1 MLPEGNR
8 LQRERDFSH
17 LWRRGREIRTQ
28 GLRIRSVKTSNTK
41 PRVGIVV
48 SKKIS
53 KLATK
58 RNRIRRVIKEA
69 LRPIIPSLRGERDYL
84 IIVTPQ
90 FKEIPPKK
98 LSAQLITLLHHHRFL
113 K

>member
-8 LQRERDFSH
+8 LQRERDFVN
-17 LWRRGREIRTQ
+17 LWRRGREARTQ

-53 KLATK
+53 KLATR

-69 LRPIIPSLRGERDYL
+69 LRPIIPSLRGKRDYL
-84 IIVTPQ
+84 VVVTPQ
-90 FKEIPPKK
+90 FKEVPPKT
-98 LSAQLITLLHHHRFL
+98 LYTQLITFFSRHKFL
-113 K
+113 